1 MAVAGSIPQITLLF
15 RTFMDIR
22 SIRVFTHLAHSLHF
36 GRTSQACNL
45 SPSALTRT
53 IQRIEEELGVQL
65 LQRDTRRVALT
76 PAGRI
81 FGRYAE
87 EAERR
92 WLSLQRELADDRE
105 LRGEVSL
112 FCSVTAAQSLLPRI
126 LGAFR
131 RRHPGVQIKL
141 QTGDAA
147 EAIARLRTR
156 EAEVSIAALPEALPP
171 TMVFLALAKTPL
183 EFIGPAATPEIIV
196 MQGEE
201 IDWQATPFILAEQ
214 GPARV
219 RVDAWFRKRGV
230 EPHIYA
236 QVAGNEALLTMV
248 SLGFGVGVV
257 PRLVLE
263 QSPLREQVRV
273 LAVEPRLAPFV
284 IGACTQERSLG
295 NPLVQA
301 LWACIGAEGA
311 EALDALTPAGR
322 AAGAPRRE

>member
-1 MAVAGSIPQITLLF
+1 
-15 RTFMDIR
+15 MDIR
-22 SIRVFTHLAHSLHF
+22 AIRVFAHLAHSLHF
-36 GRTSQACNL
+36 GRTSQACGL

-53 IQRIEEELGVQL
+53 VQRIEDELGVQL

-76 PAGRI
+76 PAGEI
-81 FGRYAE
+81 FRRFAE
-87 EAERR
+87 EAEQR
-92 WLSLQRELADDRE
+92 WLRLQRELTEDRE

-126 LGAFR
+126 LAAFR
-131 RRHPGVQIKL
+131 SRHPCVQIKL

-171 TMVFLALAKTPL
+171 TTAFLALAETPL
-183 EFIGPAATPEIIV
+183 EFIGPAESEEMPVAEDW
-196 MQGEE
+196 E

-219 RVDAWFRKRGV
+219 RVDEWFRKQRI
-230 EPHIYA
+230 EPNIYA

-248 SLGFGVGVV
+248 SLGLGVGVV

-263 QSPLREQVRV
+263 QSPLRDRVRV
-273 LAVEPRLAPFV
+273 LPVQPRLAPFV
-284 IGACTQERSLG
+284 IGACTLERTLG

-301 LWACIGAEGA
+301 LWTCIQANGA
-311 EALDALTPAGR
+311 DPIDRLTPAGR
-322 AAGAPRRE
+322 CAGTPEPG

>member
-65 LQRDTRRVALT
+65 LQRDNRRVALT
-76 PAGRI
+76 PAGQI
-81 FGRYAE
+81 FRRYAE
-87 EAERR
+87 EAEQR
-92 WLSLQRELADDRE
+92 WLSLQRELANNCE

-131 RRHPGVQIKL
+131 QRHPGVQIKL

-156 EAEVSIAALPEALPP
+156 AAEVSIAALPESLPP
-171 TMVFLALAKTPL
+171 TMIFLELAETPL
-183 EFIGPAATPEIIV
+183 EFIGPAAAPAIIV
-196 MQGEE
+196 MRGEE

-219 RVDAWFRKRGV
+219 RVDGWFRKRGV
-230 EPHIYA
+230 EPQIYA

-263 QSPLREQVRV
+263 QSPLRDQVRV
-273 LAVEPRLAPFV
+273 LEVQPRLAPFV
-284 IGACTQERSLG
+284 IGACTLERNLG

-301 LWACIGAEGA
+301 LWASIGEGRA
-311 EALDALTPAGR
+311 NTPDSLISAGR
-322 AAGAPRRE
+322 AADATGRE